1 MAGHVFLTGVTGG
14 IGSAIAQCARRAGLG
29 VVGFDQRV
37 PNEDPLLYEL
47 DVADSSAVHEVF
59 HAAVDAHGKPL
70 HLIIAAGVMTLGYLD
85 SLGADEFR
93 KALEVNTLG
102 VFNALQ
108 AGLSLLDT
116 TGTPSVVVVTS
127 NAAKVPRAGLGAYC
141 ASKAAAEAIARVAG
155 LEYSSRGVRVNCVA
169 PGSTRTKMLYETVG
183 QLTDDQIIDGN
194 PRDFRLGI
202 PLTRIAEPEDIARVV
217 MFLTS
222 ESARNIT
229 MQSFTVDGGATLGVQ

>member
-1 MAGHVFLTGVTGG
+1 MRADLSCDWRIHQTNIPTGQRRTALRPVSYRQACPPKPPGRTKRPSGLR
-14 IGSAIAQCARRAGLG
+14 QCPVKKL
-29 VVGFDQRV
+29 
-37 PNEDPLLYEL
+37 
-47 DVADSSAVHEVF
+47 
-59 HAAVDAHGKPL
+59 
-70 HLIIAAGVMTLGYLD
+70 
-85 SLGADEFR
+85 
-93 KALEVNTLG
+93 
-102 VFNALQ
+102 
-108 AGLSLLDT
+108 
-116 TGTPSVVVVTS
+116 
-127 NAAKVPRAGLGAYC
+127 
-141 ASKAAAEAIARVAG
+141 RVAG

-194 PRDFRLGI
+194 PHDFRLGI